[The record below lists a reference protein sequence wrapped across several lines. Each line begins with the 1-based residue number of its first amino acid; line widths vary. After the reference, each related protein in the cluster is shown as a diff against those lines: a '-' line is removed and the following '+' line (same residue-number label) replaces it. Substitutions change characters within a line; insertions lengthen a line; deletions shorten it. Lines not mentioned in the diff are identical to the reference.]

1 MDEGVHMET
10 MLEYLVQPT
19 QVMNR
24 PQQTQSQ
31 QSPDDMVHIR
41 VVQEVFSIV
50 DELVAALESMFGI
63 FEGNADVEPYV
74 AATKTGE

>member
-1 MDEGVHMET
+1 MEK
-10 MLEYLVQPT
+10 MLDYIVQPT

-31 QSPDDMVHIR
+31 QSSYDMVHIC

-50 DELVAALESMFGI
+50 DELVATLESMFGI
-63 FEGNADVEPYV
+63 FEGNADVEPNV